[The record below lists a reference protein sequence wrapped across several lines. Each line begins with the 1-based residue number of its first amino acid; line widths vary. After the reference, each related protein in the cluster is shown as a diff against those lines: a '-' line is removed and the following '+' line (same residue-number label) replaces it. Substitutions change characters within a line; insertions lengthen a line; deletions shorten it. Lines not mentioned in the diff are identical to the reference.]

1 MSLGVQIAV
10 LCVLVAGLVA
20 FAGWIAL
27 RTRGTPEKRER
38 QRRLLVH
45 HRGRIGDAMI
55 NEVTAD
61 ALYYSY
67 SVGGVQYE
75 ASQDITA
82 LRDRLPAEPE
92 RLMGWSGMKY
102 SSNNPANSIL
112 ICEEWSGLRDPAAQ
126 SADDASA
133 DGDSADGDGVGH
145 QGQDAALAEGAA
157 HQGVDRQVAE

>member
-1 MSLGVQIAV
+1 MPLGVQIAA
-10 LCVLVAGLVA
+10 LCVLVVGLLA
-20 FAGWIAL
+20 LAGWIIL

-38 QRRLLVH
+38 QRRLAVH

-82 LRDRLPAEPE
+82 LRHLLPAEPE
-92 RLMGWSGMKY
+92 RLIGWAGMKY

-112 ICEEWSGLRDPAAQ
+112 ICEEWSGLRDPSTR
-126 SADDASA
+126 SAGHA
-133 DGDSADGDGVGH
+133 SADGDGVGH
-145 QGQDAALAEGAA
+145 EGQDAALAESPV
-157 HQGVDRQVAE
+157 HQGVDRHIAE